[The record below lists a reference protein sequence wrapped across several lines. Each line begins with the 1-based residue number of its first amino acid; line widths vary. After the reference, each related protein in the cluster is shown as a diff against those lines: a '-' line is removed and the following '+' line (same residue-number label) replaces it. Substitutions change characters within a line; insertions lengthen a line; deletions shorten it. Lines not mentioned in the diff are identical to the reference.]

1 MANKLQTGTII
12 RRLQA
17 EKKNSIMA
25 NFSNKENKK
34 MDIFEETK
42 NKLDIV
48 EVAEYYGIELNKQN
62 KCCCPFHTEKTGSF
76 QVYPKTQS
84 FYCFGCG
91 VGGDTIA
98 FVQKFLNLP
107 SPIKAAERLNNDFNL
122 GLNMKPHKQT
132 RAETAENE
140 RRQRKKVLISS
151 WDSWKNKAL
160 KQLISRER
168 FYKQA
173 QKRFAP
179 KHPNDEF
186 NPIFV
191 KACQSL
197 EYLSFL
203 IDELMAVDEIER
215 EKTWQEFFLNNGEE
229 FLKNG

>member
-1 MANKLQTGTII
+1 MF
-12 RRLQA
+12 R
-17 EKKNSIMA
+17 
-25 NFSNKENKK
+25 
-34 MDIFEETK
+34 
-42 NKLDIV
+42 
-48 EVAEYYGIELNKQN
+48 
-62 KCCCPFHTEKTGSF
+62 
-76 QVYPKTQS
+76 
-84 FYCFGCG
+84 CFGCG
-91 VGGDTIA
+91 VGGDVISLTE
-98 FVQKFLNLP
+98 KLLKL
-107 SPIKAAERLNNDFNL
+107 SPIKAVERLNDDFRLVLNL
-122 GLNMKPHKQT
+122 KPHKQT

-140 RRQRKKVLISS
+140 KRQRRKTLAIS
-151 WDSWKNKAL
+151 WENWKDKAL
-160 KQLISRER
+160 KQLISREQC
-168 FYKQA
+168 YKQA

>member
-1 MANKLQTGTII
+1 
-12 RRLQA
+12 
-17 EKKNSIMA
+17 
-25 NFSNKENKK
+25 
-34 MDIFEETK
+34 MDNVFEEIK
-42 NKLDIV
+42 SKLDIV
-48 EVAEYYGIELNKQN
+48 EVMEFYGVELSRNNKA
-62 KCCCPFHTEKTGSF
+62 CCPFHTEKTPSF
-76 QVYPKTQS
+76 SISKEKQY
-84 FYCFGCG
+84 FHCFGCG

-98 FVQKFLNLP
+98 FVQKLFNLP
-107 SPIKAAERLNNDFNL
+107 SPIQAAKRLNSDFSL
-122 GLNMKPHKQT
+122 GLNLAPHKQT

>member
-1 MANKLQTGTII
+1 MNT
-12 RRLQA
+12 
-17 EKKNSIMA
+17 
-25 NFSNKENKK
+25 
-34 MDIFEETK
+34 DIFEEIK
-42 NKLDIV
+42 NKIDIAD
-48 EVAEYYGIELNKQN
+48 VAEFYGLELDKRN
-62 KCCCPFHTEKTGSF
+62 KCVCPFHHEKTASF
-76 QVYPKTQS
+76 QVYPKSQS

-91 VGGDTIA
+91 VGGDVIDLTA
-98 FVQKFLNLP
+98 KLFDL
-107 SPIKAAERLNNDFNL
+107 SPIQAAKRLNSDFSL
-122 GLNMKPHKQT
+122 GLNLAPHKQT

-140 RRQRKKVLISS
+140 KRQRRKTLVIS
-151 WDSWKNKAL
+151 WENWKDKAL
-160 KQLISRER
+160 KQLISREKI
-168 FYKQA
+168 YKQA

>member
-1 MANKLQTGTII
+1 
-12 RRLQA
+12 
-17 EKKNSIMA
+17 
-25 NFSNKENKK
+25 
-34 MDIFEETK
+34 MDNVFEEIK
-42 NKLDIV
+42 SKLDIV
-48 EVAEYYGIELNKQN
+48 EVMEFYGVELSRNNKA
-62 KCCCPFHTEKTGSF
+62 CCPFHTEKTPSF
-76 QVYPKTQS
+76 SISKEKQY
-84 FYCFGCG
+84 FHCFGCG

-98 FVQKFLNLP
+98 FVQKLFNLP
-107 SPIKAAERLNNDFNL
+107 SPIQAAKRLNSDFSL
-122 GLNMKPHKQT
+122 GLNLAPHKQT
-132 RAETAENE
+132 RTETAENE
-140 RRQRKKVLISS
+140 KRQRRKTLVIS
-151 WDSWKNKAL
+151 WENWKDKAL
-160 KQLISRER
+160 KQLISREQC
-168 FYKQA
+168 YKQA